1 MTQHMPHQSFQ
12 MVLPFKH
19 AALSFLGGKNSK
31 DHTAALPIAGDTL
44 DLIFINVS

>member
-19 AALSFLGGKNSK
+19 AALSFLGEK
-31 DHTAALPIAGDTL
+31 IARIIPPRYRLQVTL
-44 DLIFINVS
+44 LI